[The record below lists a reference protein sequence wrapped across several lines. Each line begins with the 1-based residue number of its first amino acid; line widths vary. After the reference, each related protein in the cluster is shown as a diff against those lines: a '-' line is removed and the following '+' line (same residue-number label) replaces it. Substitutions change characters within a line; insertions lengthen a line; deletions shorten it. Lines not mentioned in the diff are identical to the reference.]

1 MFGKINSIH
10 IFALFLI
17 ILNKTMKRKAVALG
31 LISLSAFGYA
41 QEKKA
46 DSLDVRTIEDVK
58 LHKAGN
64 PNRAKIFTT
73 KSNLDV
79 MENPQATA
87 IVTHEIIE
95 QQQAQQLWD
104 VIRNVNGMYITSARG
119 GSQDSFGARGYT
131 FGAENIYK
139 NGSRVN
145 SGIFPEVSG
154 MERVEVL
161 KGGVA
166 ILYGNVAPG
175 GILNMVTKKPLF
187 SQGGSISLSAGS
199 WDNYKTTLDFY
210 DALSK
215 SSAFRVNGAFEDKA
229 SFRDNVTSQKYYFN
243 PSFLFNLT
251 DKTQLIVEGDYLKN
265 YFTPDFGVGTLVLDQ
280 PTSRSVINDLIDIRK
295 NPGSNFQY
303 QDTQMATSTVTL
315 NHQINNNWN
324 LNVIGS
330 YQNYTKDFFGNERMQ
345 WYLQSNGSYLWNRS
359 MTRTYNEQNY
369 GSVQVN
375 LNGEFSTGKVKHKLL
390 FGADADYLQSDNYT
404 YYFQKQDG
412 SWAESSLVYG
422 TNGNNTNGNISLTD
436 ENSWSSGYKPDT
448 SKKDLTRTP
457 TRRVGV
463 YIQDLISVTE
473 KLKVLAGIRWSYL
486 ENMTPLKTT
495 YAFGTKSYKKED
507 IAGNMSKN
515 AFSPRLGLVYQWT
528 DSFMTFASYT
538 NSFIPNTGIDINDK
552 SLDPSIVDQWE
563 LGFKKNLFSN
573 TLAFNATAYQIDNS
587 NLAQMAAF
595 NASGQVN
602 TNTNVKELTGKT
614 RSRGVELDITGNP
627 LSNLSIIAGYSYNHM
642 TYLDTPNTDGSFIEG
657 ERIVRTP
664 LNTANAS
671 VFYTF
676 DRYVKGLKIGA
687 TAFYTGSRYGGWN
700 NLKDANG
707 NQKTDRM
714 IPLTDFTQVDFSIA
728 YQYKKFLL
736 QGKLGNA
743 FNVLNYTVHENYSVN
758 PIMPR
763 NVYVTLTYKL

>member
-1 MFGKINSIH
+1 
-10 IFALFLI
+10 
-17 ILNKTMKRKAVALG
+17 MKRKAVALG
-31 LISLSAFGYA
+31 LISLSTFGYA

-95 QQQAQQLWD
+95 QQQAQQLSD
-104 VIRNVNGMYITSARG
+104 VVRNVNGMYITSARG
-119 GSQDSFGARGYT
+119 GSQDSFGARGYA

-139 NGSRVN
+139 NGARVN

-154 MERVEVL
+154 MERVEIL
-161 KGGVA
+161 KGGSA

-175 GILNMVTKKPLF
+175 GIMNMITKKPIF
-187 SQGGSISLSAGS
+187 NQGGSVTVSTGS

-229 SFRDNVTSQKYYFN
+229 SFRDKVTSQKYYFN
-243 PSFLFNLT
+243 PSFLFNIS

-265 YFTPDFGVGTLVLDQ
+265 DFTPDFGVGTLVLDQ

-507 IAGNMSKN
+507 IAGDMSKN

>member
-1 MFGKINSIH
+1 
-10 IFALFLI
+10 
-17 ILNKTMKRKAVALG
+17 MKRKAVALG
-31 LISLSAFGYA
+31 LISLSTFGYA

-95 QQQAQQLWD
+95 QQQAQQLSD
-104 VIRNVNGMYITSARG
+104 VVRNVNGMYITSARG
-119 GSQDSFGARGYT
+119 GSQDSFGARGYA

-139 NGSRVN
+139 NGARVN

-154 MERVEVL
+154 MERVEIL
-161 KGGVA
+161 KGGAA

-175 GILNMVTKKPLF
+175 GIMNMITKKPIF
-187 SQGGSISLSAGS
+187 NQGGSVTVSTGS

-229 SFRDNVTSQKYYFN
+229 SFRDKVTSQKYYFN
-243 PSFLFNLT
+243 PSFLFNIS

-265 YFTPDFGVGTLVLDQ
+265 DLTPDFGVGTLVLDQ

>member
-1 MFGKINSIH
+1 
-10 IFALFLI
+10 
-17 ILNKTMKRKAVALG
+17 MKRKAVTLG

-95 QQQAQQLWD
+95 QQQAQQLSD
-104 VIRNVNGMYITSARG
+104 VVRNVNGMYITSARG
-119 GSQDSFGARGYT
+119 GSQDSFGARGYA

-139 NGSRVN
+139 NGARVN

-154 MERVEVL
+154 MERVEIL
-161 KGGVA
+161 KGGAA

-175 GILNMVTKKPLF
+175 GILNMVTKKPIF
-187 SQGGSISLSAGS
+187 NQGGSVTVSTGS

-229 SFRDNVTSQKYYFN
+229 SFRDKVTSQKYYFN
-243 PSFLFNLT
+243 PSFLFNIS

-265 YFTPDFGVGTLVLDQ
+265 DFTPDFGVGTLVLDTK
-280 PTSRSVINDLIDIRK
+280 TSRSVINDLIDIRK
-295 NPGSNFQY
+295 NPASDFQY

-315 NHQINNNWN
+315 NHEINNNWN
-324 LNVIGS
+324 LNVVGS

-507 IAGNMSKN
+507 IAGDMSKN

>member
-1 MFGKINSIH
+1 
-10 IFALFLI
+10 
-17 ILNKTMKRKAVALG
+17 MKRNVVVLG
-31 LISLSAFGYA
+31 VITLSVFGYG
-41 QEKKA
+41 QEKKT
-46 DSLDVRTIEDVK
+46 DSLNVRTIEDVK

-64 PNRAKIFTT
+64 PNKAKTFTT

-95 QQQAQQLWD
+95 QQQAQQLSD
-104 VIRNVNGMYITSARG
+104 VVRNVNGMYITSARG

-131 FGAENIYK
+131 FGNENIYK
-139 NGSRVN
+139 NGARVN

-161 KGGVA
+161 KGGAA

-175 GILNMVTKKPLF
+175 GIINMITKKPLF
-187 SQGGSISLSAGS
+187 YQGGNITLSAGS
-199 WDNYKTTLDFY
+199 WDNYKVTLDFY

-215 SSAFRVNGAFEDKA
+215 SSAFRVNGSFEDKG

-243 PSFLFNLT
+243 PSFLFNIS

-265 YFTPDFGVGTLVLDQ
+265 YFTPDFGIGTLVLDTK
-280 PTSRSVINDLIDIRK
+280 TSRSVINDLLDIRK
-295 NPGSNFQY
+295 NAGVDFQY
-303 QDTQMATSTVTL
+303 QNAQMATSTVTL

-330 YQNYTKDFFGNERMQ
+330 YQNYSKDFFGNERMQ
-345 WYLQSNGSYLWNRS
+345 WNLQPGNGSYLWSRS

-369 GSVQVN
+369 GSVQAN

-404 YYFQKQDG
+404 YYLQKQDG
-412 SWAESSLVYG
+412 SWAGGSVIYG
-422 TNGNNTNGNISLTD
+422 TNGDNATTATINLNN
-436 ENSWSSGYKPDT
+436 ENSWASGYEPAT
-448 SKKDLTRTP
+448 VKKDLTRTP

-463 YIQDLISVTE
+463 YIQDLVSITE

-486 ENMTPLKTT
+486 ENMKPLKTT
-495 YAFGTKSYKKED
+495 YKFGTTPYKKED
-507 IAGNMSKN
+507 VTGDMSKN
-515 AFSPRLGLVYQWT
+515 AFSPRLGLVYQW
-528 DSFMTFASYT
+528 DESFMTFASYT

-563 LGFKKNLFSN
+563 LGLKKNLFSN
-573 TLAFNATAYQIDNS
+573 TLAFNATVYQIDNS

-595 NASGQVN
+595 DKFGKVN

-614 RSRGVELDITGNP
+614 RSRGVEVDITGNP
-627 LSNLSIIAGYSYNHM
+627 LANLSIIAGYSYNHM

-676 DRYVKGLKIGA
+676 DRYVKGLRIGA
-687 TAFYTGSRYGGWN
+687 TAFYTGNRFGGWN
-700 NLKDANG
+700 NQKDANG

-714 IPLTDFTQVDFSIA
+714 IPLADFTQVDFSVA
-728 YQYKKFLL
+728 YQFKKFLI

-743 FNVLNYTVHENYSVN
+743 FNVLNYNVHENYSVN

-763 NVYVTLTYKL
+763 NVYVTLSYKL

>member
-1 MFGKINSIH
+1 M
-10 IFALFLI
+10 FLI

-31 LISLSAFGYA
+31 LISLSTFGYA

-95 QQQAQQLWD
+95 QQQAQQLSD
-104 VIRNVNGMYITSARG
+104 VVRNVNGMYITSARG
-119 GSQDSFGARGYT
+119 GSQDSFGARGYA

-139 NGSRVN
+139 NGARVN

-154 MERVEVL
+154 MERVEIL
-161 KGGVA
+161 KGGAA

-175 GILNMVTKKPLF
+175 GIMNMITKKPIF
-187 SQGGSISLSAGS
+187 NQGGSVTVSTGS

-229 SFRDNVTSQKYYFN
+229 SFRDKVTSQKYYFN
-243 PSFLFNLT
+243 PSFLFNIS

-265 YFTPDFGVGTLVLDQ
+265 DFTPDFGVGTLVLDTK
-280 PTSRSVINDLIDIRK
+280 TSRSVINDLIDIRK
-295 NPGSNFQY
+295 NPASDFQY

-315 NHQINNNWN
+315 NHEINNNWN
-324 LNVIGS
+324 LNVVGS

-507 IAGNMSKN
+507 IAGDMSKN

>member
-1 MFGKINSIH
+1 M
-10 IFALFLI
+10 FLI
-17 ILNKTMKRKAVALG
+17 ILNKTMKRKAVTLG

-95 QQQAQQLWD
+95 QQQAQQLSD
-104 VIRNVNGMYITSARG
+104 VVRNVNGMYITSARG
-119 GSQDSFGARGYT
+119 GSQDSFGARGYA

-139 NGSRVN
+139 NGARVN

-154 MERVEVL
+154 MERVEIL
-161 KGGVA
+161 KGGAA

-175 GILNMVTKKPLF
+175 GIMNMITKKPIF
-187 SQGGSISLSAGS
+187 NQGGSVTVSTGS

-229 SFRDNVTSQKYYFN
+229 SFRDKVTSQKYYFN
-243 PSFLFNLT
+243 PSFLFNIS

-265 YFTPDFGVGTLVLDQ
+265 DFTPDFGVGTLVLDTK
-280 PTSRSVINDLIDIRK
+280 TSRSVINDLIDIRK
-295 NPGSNFQY
+295 NPASDFQY

-315 NHQINNNWN
+315 NHEINNNWN

-507 IAGNMSKN
+507 IAGDMSKN

-763 NVYVTLTYKL
+763 NYYVTLTYKL

>member
-1 MFGKINSIH
+1 M
-10 IFALFLI
+10 
-17 ILNKTMKRKAVALG
+17 RKNAVAIG
-31 LISLSAFGYA
+31 FITLSVFSYA
-41 QEKKA
+41 QEKKT
-46 DSLDVRTIEDVK
+46 DSLNVRTIEDVK

-64 PNRAKIFTT
+64 PNKTKTFTT

-87 IVTHEIIE
+87 IVTHEIIG
-95 QQQAQQLWD
+95 QQQAQQLSD

-119 GSQDSFGARGYT
+119 GSQDSFGARGYA

-139 NGSRVN
+139 NGARVN

-154 MERVEVL
+154 MERVEIL
-161 KGGVA
+161 KGGAA

-175 GILNMVTKKPLF
+175 GIMNMITKKPIF
-187 SQGGSISLSAGS
+187 NQGGSVTVSTGS

-229 SFRDNVTSQKYYFN
+229 SFRDKVTSQKYYFN
-243 PSFLFNLT
+243 PSFLFNIS

-265 YFTPDFGVGTLVLDQ
+265 DFTPDFGVGTLVLDTK
-280 PTSRSVINDLIDIRK
+280 TSRSVINDLIDIRK
-295 NPGSNFQY
+295 NPASDFQY

-315 NHQINNNWN
+315 NHEINNNWN
-324 LNVIGS
+324 LNVVGS

-507 IAGNMSKN
+507 IAGDMSKN

-763 NVYVTLTYKL
+763 NYYVTLTYKL

>member
-1 MFGKINSIH
+1 
-10 IFALFLI
+10 
-17 ILNKTMKRKAVALG
+17 MKRKAVALG

-95 QQQAQQLWD
+95 QQQAQQLSD
-104 VIRNVNGMYITSARG
+104 VVRNVNGMYITSARG

-139 NGSRVN
+139 NGARVN

-154 MERVEVL
+154 MERVEIL
-161 KGGVA
+161 KGGAA

-175 GILNMVTKKPLF
+175 GIMNMITKKPLF
-187 SQGGSISLSAGS
+187 NQGGSIALSAGS

-229 SFRDNVTSQKYYFN
+229 SFRDKVTSQKYYFN
-243 PSFLFNLT
+243 PSFLFNIS

-265 YFTPDFGVGTLVLDQ
+265 DFTPDFGVGTLVLDTN
-280 PTSRSVINDLIDIRK
+280 TSRSVINDLIDIRK
-295 NPGSNFQY
+295 NPASDFQY

-315 NHQINNNWN
+315 NHQINNDWN
-324 LNVIGS
+324 LNFVGS

-345 WYLQSNGSYLWNRS
+345 WNLQPANGSYLWNRS
-359 MTRTYNEQNY
+359 LTRTYNEQNY
-369 GSVQVN
+369 GSVQAN
-375 LNGEFSTGKVKHKLL
+375 LNGEFSIGKLKHKLL
-390 FGADADYLQSDNYT
+390 FGADADYLQADSYTFNY
-404 YYFQKQDG
+404 QKQDG
-412 SWAESSLVYG
+412 SWEEKNSSIPYG
-422 TNGNNTNGNISLTD
+422 TNGNTTNGSISLSD
-436 ENSWSSGYKPDT
+436 ESGWASGYVPAT
-448 SKKDLTRTP
+448 SKRDLTRTP
-457 TRRVGV
+457 TRRAGV
-463 YIQDLISVTE
+463 YLQDLISITD

-486 ENMTPLKTT
+486 ENKTPLI
-495 YAFGTKSYKKED
+495 TKYSNNV
-507 IAGNMSKN
+507 AVSKVESNTGKLSQN
-515 AFSPRLGLVYQWT
+515 ALSPRLGVVYQWNDT
-528 DSFMTFASYT
+528 FMTFASYT
-538 NSFIPNTGIDINDK
+538 NSFTPNTGTDVNLNA
-552 SLDPSIVDQWE
+552 LDQSIVDQWE
-563 LGFKKNLFSN
+563 IGFKKSLFAN
-573 TLAFNATAYQIDNS
+573 TIAFNATAYQIDNS
-587 NLAQMAAF
+587 NLAQTAPF
-595 NASGQVN
+595 NEQGNLN
-602 TNTNVKELTGKT
+602 TNTNIKELTGKT

-627 LSNLSIIAGYSYNHM
+627 LANLSIIAGYSYNHM
-642 TYLDTPNTDGSFIEG
+642 TYLETPDTLNSFIEG

-676 DRYVKGLKIGA
+676 DNYVKGLKIGA
-687 TAFYTGSRYGGWN
+687 TAFYTGNRFGGWN
-700 NLKDANG
+700 NQKDASG

-714 IPLTDFTQVDFSIA
+714 IPLTDFTQVDFSVA

-736 QGKLGNA
+736 QGKLGNV

-763 NVYVTLTYKL
+763 NFYLTLTYKL

>member
-1 MFGKINSIH
+1 
-10 IFALFLI
+10 
-17 ILNKTMKRKAVALG
+17 MKRKAVAIG
-31 LISLSAFGYA
+31 LLTISVLGYA
-41 QEKKA
+41 QETKT

-64 PNRAKIFTT
+64 PNRAKVFTT

-95 QQQAQQLWD
+95 QQQAQQLSD

-139 NGSRVN
+139 NGARVN

-161 KGGVA
+161 KGGAA

-187 SQGGSISLSAGS
+187 NQGGSIAVSAGS

-229 SFRDNVTSQKYYFN
+229 SFRDKVTSQKYYFN
-243 PSFLFNLT
+243 PSFLFNIS

-265 YFTPDFGVGTLVLDQ
+265 DFTPDFGVGTLVLNRD
-280 PTSRSVINDLIDIRK
+280 TSKSVINDLIDIRK
-295 NPGSNFQY
+295 NPASDFQY

-315 NHQINNNWN
+315 NHQINTNWN
-324 LNVIGS
+324 LNVVGS

-345 WYLQSNGSYLWNRS
+345 WNLQPGNGSYLWSRS

-369 GSVQVN
+369 GSVQAN

-404 YYFQKQDG
+404 YYLQKQDG
-412 SWAESSLVYG
+412 SWAGGSVIYG
-422 TNGNNTNGNISLTD
+422 TNGDNATTATINLNN
-436 ENSWSSGYKPDT
+436 ENSWASGYEPAT
-448 SKKDLTRTP
+448 AKKDLTRTP
-457 TRRVGV
+457 IRRVGV
-463 YIQDLISVTE
+463 YIQDLVSITE
-473 KLKVLAGIRWSYL
+473 KFKVLAGIRWSYL
-486 ENMTPLKTT
+486 ENINPIITNYEFSGPGLTAVP
-495 YAFGTKSYKKED
+495 YGKSGEKGK
-507 IAGNMSKN
+507 SSQN
-515 AFSPRLGLVYQWT
+515 ALSPRLGLVYQWNDT
-528 DSFMTFASYT
+528 FMTFASYT
-538 NSFIPNTGIDINDK
+538 NSFTPNTGTDVNLNA
-552 SLDPSIVDQWE
+552 LDPSIVDQWE
-563 LGFKKNLFSN
+563 IGFKKSLFAN
-573 TLAFNATAYQIDNS
+573 TIAFNATAYQIDNS
-587 NLAQMAAF
+587 NLAQTAPF
-595 NASGQVN
+595 NDQGNVN
-602 TNTNVKELTGKT
+602 TNTNIKELTGKT

-627 LSNLSIIAGYSYNHM
+627 LANLSIIAGYSYNHM
-642 TYLDTPNTDGSFIEG
+642 TYLETPNTLNSFIEG

-687 TAFYTGSRYGGWN
+687 TAFYTGNRFGGWN
-700 NLKDANG
+700 NQKDANG
-707 NQKTDRM
+707 NQKTDRI
-714 IPLTDFTQVDFSIA
+714 IPLTDFTQVDFSVA
-728 YQYKKFLL
+728 YQYKKFLI

-758 PIMPR
+758 PVMPR

>member
-1 MFGKINSIH
+1 
-10 IFALFLI
+10 
-17 ILNKTMKRKAVALG
+17 MKRKAVALG
-31 LISLSAFGYA
+31 LISLSTFGYA

-64 PNRAKIFTT
+64 PNRAKMFTT

-95 QQQAQQLWD
+95 QQQAQQLSD
-104 VIRNVNGMYITSARG
+104 VVRNVNGMYITSARG
-119 GSQDSFGARGYT
+119 GSQDSFGARGYA

-139 NGSRVN
+139 NGARVN

-154 MERVEVL
+154 MERVEIL
-161 KGGVA
+161 KGGAA

-175 GILNMVTKKPLF
+175 GIMNMITKKPIF
-187 SQGGSISLSAGS
+187 NQGGSVTVSTGS

-229 SFRDNVTSQKYYFN
+229 SFREKVTSQKYYFN
-243 PSFLFNLT
+243 PSFLFNIS

-265 YFTPDFGVGTLVLDQ
+265 DFTPDFGVGTLVLDTK
-280 PTSRSVINDLIDIRK
+280 TSRSVINDLIDIRK
-295 NPGSNFQY
+295 NPASDFQY

-324 LNVIGS
+324 LNVVGS

-345 WYLQSNGSYLWNRS
+345 WNLQPNGSYLWNRS
-359 MTRTYNEQNY
+359 VTKTYNEQNY

-507 IAGNMSKN
+507 IAGDMSKN

-763 NVYVTLTYKL
+763 NYYVTLTYKL

>member
-1 MFGKINSIH
+1 M
-10 IFALFLI
+10 
-17 ILNKTMKRKAVALG
+17 RKNAVAIG
-31 LISLSAFGYA
+31 FITLSVFSYA

-95 QQQAQQLWD
+95 QQQAQQLSD
-104 VIRNVNGMYITSARG
+104 VVRNVNGMYISSARG
-119 GSQDSFGARGYT
+119 GSQDSFGARGYA

-139 NGSRVN
+139 NGARVN

-154 MERVEVL
+154 MERVEIL
-161 KGGVA
+161 KGGAA

-175 GILNMVTKKPLF
+175 GIMNMITKKPIF
-187 SQGGSISLSAGS
+187 NQGGSVTVSTGS

-265 YFTPDFGVGTLVLDQ
+265 DFTPDFGVGTLVLDTK
-280 PTSRSVINDLIDIRK
+280 TSRSVINDLIDIRK
-295 NPGSNFQY
+295 NPASDFQY

-315 NHQINNNWN
+315 NHEINNNWN
-324 LNVIGS
+324 LNVVGS

-507 IAGNMSKN
+507 IAGDMSKN

>member
-1 MFGKINSIH
+1 M
-10 IFALFLI
+10 
-17 ILNKTMKRKAVALG
+17 RKNAVAIG
-31 LISLSAFGYA
+31 LITLSVFSYA
-41 QEKKA
+41 QEKKS
-46 DSLDVRTIEDVK
+46 DSLNVRTIEDVK

-95 QQQAQQLWD
+95 QQQAQQLSD

-131 FGAENIYK
+131 FGTENIYK
-139 NGSRVN
+139 NGSRIN

-161 KGGVA
+161 KGGAA

-175 GILNMVTKKPLF
+175 GIINMVTKKPLF
-187 SQGGSISLSAGS
+187 NQGGSIALSAGS
-199 WDNYKTTLDFY
+199 WDNYKTALDFY

-215 SSAFRVNGAFEDKA
+215 SSAFRVNGAFEDKG

-265 YFTPDFGVGTLVLDQ
+265 RFTPDFGVGTLVYNITTQ
-280 PTSRSVINDLIDIRK
+280 KSAINDLLDIHK
-295 NPGSNFQY
+295 NPGSNNQY

-315 NHQINNNWN
+315 NHQINGNWN

-345 WYLQSNGSYLWNRS
+345 WNLQNNGSYLWSRS
-359 MTRTYNEQNY
+359 MTRNYNEQNY
-369 GSVQVN
+369 GALQAN
-375 LNGEFSTGKVKHKLL
+375 LNGEFKTGKVSHKLL
-390 FGADADYLQSDNYT
+390 LGADADYLHADIYT
-404 YYFQKQDG
+404 FNLQKQDG
-412 SWAESSLVYG
+412 SWDEKNTAIPYG
-422 TNGNNTNGNISLTD
+422 TNGNSTAGNILLSD
-436 ENSWSSGYKPDT
+436 ETSWASGYTPATTKRN
-448 SKKDLTRTP
+448 LTRTP

-463 YIQDLISVTE
+463 YVQDLISITE
-473 KLKVLAGIRWSYL
+473 KFKVLAGIRWSYL
-486 ENMTPLKTT
+486 ENKVPLITT
-495 YAFGTKSYKKED
+495 YKNNEAVSKVESQTGKL
-507 IAGNMSKN
+507 SKN

-538 NSFIPNTGIDINDK
+538 NSFIPNTGNDINGK

-563 LGFKKNLFSN
+563 LGFKKSLLAN
-573 TLAFNATAYQIDNS
+573 TLAFNATVYQIDNS
-587 NLAQMAAF
+587 NLSQMAAF
-595 NASGQVN
+595 NANGQAN
-602 TNTNVKELTGKT
+602 TDTNIKELTGKT
-614 RSRGVELDITGNP
+614 RSRGVEVDITGNP
-627 LSNLSIIAGYSYNHM
+627 LANLSVIAGYSYNHM
-642 TYLDTPNTDGSFIEG
+642 TYLSTPNTNGSFIEG

-676 DRYVKGLKIGA
+676 DQFVNGLKIGA
-687 TAFYTGSRYGGWN
+687 TAFYTGNRFGGWN

-707 NQKTDRM
+707 KQKTDRL
-714 IPLTDFTQVDFSIA
+714 IPMSDFTQVDFSIG
-728 YQYKKFLL
+728 YQFKKFLI
-736 QGKLGNA
+736 QGKLANA
-743 FNVLNYTVHENYSVN
+743 FNVLNYNVHENYSVN

-763 NVYVTLTYKL
+763 NFYVTLTYKL

>member
-1 MFGKINSIH
+1 
-10 IFALFLI
+10 
-17 ILNKTMKRKAVALG
+17 MKRKAVAIG
-31 LISLSAFGYA
+31 LLTISVLGYA
-41 QEKKA
+41 QETKT

-64 PNRAKIFTT
+64 PNRAKVFTT

-95 QQQAQQLWD
+95 QQQAQQLSD

-139 NGSRVN
+139 NGARVN

-161 KGGVA
+161 KGGAA

-187 SQGGSISLSAGS
+187 NQGGSVAVSAGS

-215 SSAFRVNGAFEDKA
+215 SSAFRVNSAFEDKA
-229 SFRDNVTSQKYYFN
+229 SFRDKVTSQKYYFN
-243 PSFLFNLT
+243 PSFLFNIS

-265 YFTPDFGVGTLVLDQ
+265 DFTPDFGVGTLVLNRD
-280 PTSRSVINDLIDIRK
+280 TSKSVINDLIDIRK
-295 NPGSNFQY
+295 NPASDFQY

-315 NHQINNNWN
+315 NHQINTNWN
-324 LNVIGS
+324 LNVVGS

-345 WYLQSNGSYLWNRS
+345 WNLQPGNGSYLWSRS

-369 GSVQVN
+369 GSVQAN

-404 YYFQKQDG
+404 YYLQKQDG
-412 SWAESSLVYG
+412 SWAGGSVIYG
-422 TNGNNTNGNISLTD
+422 TNGDNATTATINLNN
-436 ENSWSSGYKPDT
+436 ENSWASGYEPAT
-448 SKKDLTRTP
+448 VKKDLTRTP
-457 TRRVGV
+457 TRRAGA
-463 YIQDLISVTE
+463 YIQDLVSITE

-486 ENMTPLKTT
+486 ENINPIITNYQFSGPGLTAVP
-495 YAFGTKSYKKED
+495 YGKSGEKGK
-507 IAGNMSKN
+507 SSQN
-515 AFSPRLGLVYQWT
+515 ALSPRLGLVYQWNDT
-528 DSFMTFASYT
+528 FMTFASYT
-538 NSFIPNTGIDINDK
+538 NSFTPNTGTDVNLNA
-552 SLDPSIVDQWE
+552 LDPSIVDQWE
-563 LGFKKNLFSN
+563 IGFKKNLFAN
-573 TLAFNATAYQIDNS
+573 TIAFNATAYQIDNS
-587 NLAQMAAF
+587 NLAQTAPF
-595 NASGQVN
+595 NDQGNVN
-602 TNTNVKELTGKT
+602 TNTNIKELTGKT

-627 LSNLSIIAGYSYNHM
+627 LANLSIIAGYSYNHM
-642 TYLDTPNTDGSFIEG
+642 TYLETPNTLNSFIEG

-687 TAFYTGSRYGGWN
+687 TAFYTGNRFGGWN
-700 NLKDANG
+700 NQKDANG

-714 IPLTDFTQVDFSIA
+714 IPLTDFTQVDFNVA
-728 YQYKKFLL
+728 YQYKKFLI

-758 PIMPR
+758 PVMPR

>member
-1 MFGKINSIH
+1 M
-10 IFALFLI
+10 FLI

-31 LISLSAFGYA
+31 LISLSTFGYA

-95 QQQAQQLWD
+95 QQQAQQLSD
-104 VIRNVNGMYITSARG
+104 VVRNVNGMYITSARG
-119 GSQDSFGARGYT
+119 GSQDSFGARGYA

-139 NGSRVN
+139 NGARVN

-154 MERVEVL
+154 MERVEIL
-161 KGGVA
+161 KGGAA

-175 GILNMVTKKPLF
+175 GIMNMITKKPIF
-187 SQGGSISLSAGS
+187 NQGGSVTVSTGS

-229 SFRDNVTSQKYYFN
+229 SFRDKVTSQKYYFN
-243 PSFLFNLT
+243 PSFLFNIS

-265 YFTPDFGVGTLVLDQ
+265 DFTPDFGVGTLVLDTK
-280 PTSRSVINDLIDIRK
+280 TSRSVINDLIDIRK
-295 NPGSNFQY
+295 NPASDFQY

-315 NHQINNNWN
+315 NHEINNNWN
-324 LNVIGS
+324 LNVVGS

-507 IAGNMSKN
+507 IAGDMSKN

-763 NVYVTLTYKL
+763 NYYVTLTYKL

>member
-1 MFGKINSIH
+1 
-10 IFALFLI
+10 
-17 ILNKTMKRKAVALG
+17 MKRNAVAIG
-31 LISLSAFGYA
+31 LITLSVFGYA
-41 QEKKA
+41 QEAKT
-46 DSLDVRTIEDVK
+46 DSLNVRTIEDVK

-64 PNRAKIFTT
+64 PNRAKVFTT

-95 QQQAQQLWD
+95 QQQAQQLSD

-119 GSQDSFGARGYT
+119 GSQDSFGARGYI

-161 KGGVA
+161 KGGAA

-187 SQGGSISLSAGS
+187 NQGGSIALSAGS

-215 SSAFRVNGAFEDKA
+215 SSAFRVNGAFEDKG

-243 PSFLFNLT
+243 PSFLFNIS

-265 YFTPDFGVGTLVLDQ
+265 YFTPDFGVGTLVLDKN
-280 PTSRSVINDLIDIRK
+280 TSRSVINDLIDIRK
-295 NPGSNFQY
+295 NPGSDFQY
-303 QDTQMATSTVTL
+303 QNTQMATSTVTL
-315 NHQINNNWN
+315 NHQINTNWN
-324 LNVIGS
+324 LNVVGS

-345 WYLQSNGSYLWNRS
+345 WEFQPNNGSYLWNRNL
-359 MTRTYNEQNY
+359 TRTYNEQNY
-369 GSVQVN
+369 GSIQAN

-412 SWAESSLVYG
+412 SWENSGSIGYG
-422 TNGNNTNGNISLTD
+422 TNGINGTKLNPPTINLAD
-436 ENSWSSGYKPDT
+436 ESTWASGYEPST
-448 SKKDLTRTP
+448 AKKNLTRTP

-486 ENMTPLKTT
+486 ENINPIITNYEFSGPGITSVA
-495 YAFGTKSYKKED
+495 YGKSGEKGK
-507 IAGNMSKN
+507 SSQN
-515 AFSPRLGLVYQWT
+515 ALSPRLGLVYQWNDT
-528 DSFMTFASYT
+528 FMTFASYT
-538 NSFIPNTGIDINDK
+538 NSFTPNTGTDVNLK
-552 SLDPSIVDQWE
+552 ALDASIVDQWE
-563 LGFKKNLFSN
+563 IGFKKNLFAN
-573 TLAFNATAYQIDNS
+573 TIAFNATAYQIDNS
-587 NLAQMAAF
+587 NLAQTAPF
-595 NASGQVN
+595 NDQGNVN
-602 TNTNVKELTGKT
+602 TNTNIKELTGKT

-627 LSNLSIIAGYSYNHM
+627 LANLSIIAGYSYNHM
-642 TYLDTPNTDGSFIEG
+642 TYLDTPNTLNSFIEG

-676 DRYVKGLKIGA
+676 DKYVKGLKIGA

-700 NLKDANG
+700 NQKDANG

>member
-1 MFGKINSIH
+1 M
-10 IFALFLI
+10 
-17 ILNKTMKRKAVALG
+17 RKNAVAIG
-31 LISLSAFGYA
+31 FITLSVFSYA
-41 QEKKA
+41 QEKKT
-46 DSLDVRTIEDVK
+46 DSLNVRTIEDVK

-64 PNRAKIFTT
+64 PNKAKTFTT

-95 QQQAQQLWD
+95 QQQAQQLSD
-104 VIRNVNGMYITSARG
+104 VVRNVNGMYITSARG
-119 GSQDSFGARGYT
+119 GSQDSFGARGYA

-139 NGSRVN
+139 NGARVN

-154 MERVEVL
+154 MERVEIL
-161 KGGVA
+161 KGGAA

-175 GILNMVTKKPLF
+175 GIMNMITKKPIF
-187 SQGGSISLSAGS
+187 NQGGSVTVSTGS

-229 SFRDNVTSQKYYFN
+229 SFRDKVTSQKYYFN
-243 PSFLFNLT
+243 PSFLFNIS

-265 YFTPDFGVGTLVLDQ
+265 DFTPDFGVGTLVLDTK
-280 PTSRSVINDLIDIRK
+280 TSRSVINDLIDIRK
-295 NPGSNFQY
+295 NPASDFQY

-315 NHQINNNWN
+315 NHEINNNWN
-324 LNVIGS
+324 LNVVGS

-507 IAGNMSKN
+507 IAGDMSKN

>member
-1 MFGKINSIH
+1 M
-10 IFALFLI
+10 FLI

-31 LISLSAFGYA
+31 LISLSTFGYA

-95 QQQAQQLWD
+95 QQQAQQLSD
-104 VIRNVNGMYITSARG
+104 VVRNVNGMYITSARG
-119 GSQDSFGARGYT
+119 GSQDSFGARGYA

-139 NGSRVN
+139 NGARVN

-154 MERVEVL
+154 MERVEIL
-161 KGGVA
+161 KGGAA

-175 GILNMVTKKPLF
+175 GIMNMITKKPIF
-187 SQGGSISLSAGS
+187 NQGGSVTVSTGS

-265 YFTPDFGVGTLVLDQ
+265 DFTPDFGVGTLVLDTK
-280 PTSRSVINDLIDIRK
+280 TSRSVINDLIDIRK
-295 NPGSNFQY
+295 NPASDFQY

-315 NHQINNNWN
+315 NHEINNNWN
-324 LNVIGS
+324 LNVVGS

-507 IAGNMSKN
+507 IAGDMSKN